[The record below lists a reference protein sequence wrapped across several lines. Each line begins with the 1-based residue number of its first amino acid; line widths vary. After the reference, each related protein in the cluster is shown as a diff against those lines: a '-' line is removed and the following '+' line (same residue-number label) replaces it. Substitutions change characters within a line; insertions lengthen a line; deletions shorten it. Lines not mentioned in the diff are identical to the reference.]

1 MYIIVERN
9 NSNFV
14 NDIEYS
20 DDTVS
25 TTASE
30 HISLDAEVY
39 CESSSTQVFD
49 LSAWLEHIVAIKH
62 LHLVGSTSSGN
73 DQITSVLLELSSIYL
88 ASFL

>member
-1 MYIIVERN
+1 LILFYRKY

-30 HISLDAEVY
+30 HVSLVAEVY

-49 LSAWLEHIVAIKH
+49 LGAWLEHVVTIKH

-73 DQITSVLLELSSIYL
+73 DQVTSVLLELSSINL